1 LKDSREFFREI
12 QDRGQHRPGG
22 RAIIFDSTRSRI
34 LIEWNQN
41 ESDEYGNFPG
51 GGLELGETLN
61 ECLVRE
67 LKEEVGATVVD
78 FEFLFPHENLILFEG
93 EYLHGLE
100 LYCELKLNSDE
111 IRQQPDENEFLWVEV
126 ESLGRI
132 DIRPVQVRDL
142 IIDDT
147 YREVRY
153 LVSKE

>member
-1 LKDSREFFREI
+1 LKDSREFLREI
-12 QDRGQHRPGG
+12 RDRGQHRPGG

-41 ESDEYGNFPG
+41 ESNEYGNFPG

-78 FEFLFPHENLILFEG
+78 FEFLFLHENFILFEG

-111 IRQQPDENEFLWVEV
+111 IRQQPGENEFLWVEV

-142 IIDDT
+142 IVDDT

>member
-1 LKDSREFFREI
+1 M
-12 QDRGQHRPGG
+12 
-22 RAIIFDSTRSRI
+22 

-78 FEFLFPHENLILFEG
+78 FEFLFLHENFILFEG

-111 IRQQPDENEFLWVEV
+111 IRQQPGEKEFLWVEL

-142 IIDDT
+142 IVADT

>member
-1 LKDSREFFREI
+1 LKDSHEFLREI
-12 QDRGQHRPGG
+12 RDLGQHRPGA

-34 LIEWNQN
+34 LIEWNHN
-41 ESDEYGNFPG
+41 ESDGYGNFPG
-51 GGLELGETLN
+51 GGLELGETLS

-78 FEFLFPHENLILFEG
+78 FEFLFLHENYILFEG

-100 LYCELKLNSDE
+100 LYCELKLNSDD
-111 IRQQPDENEFLWVEV
+111 IRQQLDENEFLWVES
-126 ESLGRI
+126 ESLGHI

-142 IIDDT
+142 IVDGT
-147 YREVRY
+147 YRDVRY

>member
-1 LKDSREFFREI
+1 MKASQEFLREI
-12 QDRGQHRPGG
+12 RDRGQHRPGG
-22 RAIIFDSTRSRI
+22 RAIIFDSTRSRM

-41 ESDEYGNFPG
+41 ESNEYGNFPG

-78 FEFLFPHENLILFEG
+78 FEFLFLHENFILFEG

-111 IRQQPDENEFLWVEV
+111 IRQQPGEKEFLWVEL

-142 IIDDT
+142 IVDDT

>member
-1 LKDSREFFREI
+1 LKDSHEFLREI
-12 QDRGQHRPGG
+12 RDLGQHRPSA

-34 LIEWNQN
+34 LIEWNHN

-51 GGLELGETLN
+51 GGLEVGEALS

-78 FEFLFPHENLILFEG
+78 FEFLFLHENYILFEG

-111 IRQQPDENEFLWVEV
+111 IRQQPDENEFLWVEL
-126 ESLGRI
+126 ERLGHI

-142 IIDDT
+142 IVDGT
-147 YREVRY
+147 YRDVRY